1 VPDSRRGTLLKVL
14 VIGLAGRRPCPVGD
28 PAEAPDGGGSG
39 TVLDLGDSA
48 AGAGGVDD
56 PVCHRSQASTRRFV
70 CGSWV
75 QIGLPRRVSS
85 IPSTATG
92 GSGAASDAASGGR
105 TWATSEACTMDRSM
119 P

>member
-1 VPDSRRGTLLKVL
+1 MV
-14 VIGLAGRRPCPVGD
+14 A
-28 PAEAPDGGGSG
+28 GSG

-48 AGAGGVDD
+48 AGAGGVDEPGVP
-56 PVCHRSQASTRRFV
+56 PVAGQHRRFV

-92 GSGAASDAASGGR
+92 GSGAASGGR